1 MRQHFSISSEPVTAD
16 AIKAFVQEVSTG
28 ATVIFEGIVR
38 PDHMGDQEQVA
49 SIEYEGLSEMA
60 ITELEK
66 IAVQLQGQFEIQS
79 IYFHHLLGKVAVGQ
93 TAVWVGISAKHRKD
107 AFGALDVLMDEV
119 KKTVPIFKKEIGQ
132 ENSTKWVVP
141 TLQNEKK

>member
-1 MRQHFSISSEPVTAD
+1 MLQHFSISSEPVNAD

-38 PDHMGDQEQVA
+38 PDDMGDQEQVA
-49 SIEYEGLSEMA
+49 SIEYEGLPEMA
-60 ITELEK
+60 IKELEK
-66 IAVQLQGQFEIQS
+66 ISVQLQSQFDIQA
-79 IYFHHLLGKVAVGQ
+79 IYFHHVLGKVAVGQ

-107 AFGALDVLMDEV
+107 AFGALDALMDEV

>member
-1 MRQHFSISSEPVTAD
+1 MRQHFSISSEPVNAD
-16 AIKAFVQEVSTG
+16 VIKAFIQEASTG

-49 SIEYEGLSEMA
+49 IIEYEGLPEMA
-60 ITELEK
+60 IKELEK
-66 IAVQLQGQFEIQS
+66 ISVQLQSQFDIQS
-79 IYFHHLLGKVAVGQ
+79 IYLHHLLGKVAVGQ

>member
-16 AIKAFVQEVSTG
+16 AIKTFIQETSTG

-38 PDHMGDQEQVA
+38 PDNIEDQEQVA
-49 SIEYEGLSEMA
+49 KIEYEGLEEMA
-60 ITELEK
+60 IKELEK
-66 IAVQLQGQFEIQS
+66 ISVQLQSQFDIQS
-79 IYFHHLLGKVAVGQ
+79 IYFHHVLGTVAVGQ
-93 TAVWVGISAKHRKD
+93 TAVWVGISTKHRKD

-132 ENSTKWVVP
+132 ENLTKWVVP
-141 TLQNEKK
+141 TLQNETK